1 MNKLF
6 WININGENIT
16 IQKDGKGFMR
26 RSQIKV
32 IENGR
37 GMLAEGLTINLD
49 SIWNLED
56 GGTPFGNPV
65 F

>member
-1 MNKLF
+1 
-6 WININGENIT
+6 
-16 IQKDGKGFMR
+16 MR